1 MFILLG
7 LRLSSASKDHALQC
21 EDGPYA
27 SADASKHHKLH
38 FHRAMCLR
46 RRCDNLI
53 RKLVASDQGMT
64 FHVQHVHV
72 QVQDEDADIQ
82 CLQRASIVIENA
94 GHQTLTAV
102 RPKFSLAP
110 HSNAYSTEDRIFL
123 A

>member
-7 LRLSSASKDHALQC
+7 LRLSSAIKDHALQC

-38 FHRAMCLR
+38 FHRALCLR
-46 RRCDNLI
+46 RRCDYLI

-72 QVQDEDADIQ
+72 QDEDS
-82 CLQRASIVIENA
+82 SIHHWNA
-94 GHQTLTAV
+94 QAL
-102 RPKFSLAP
+102 
-110 HSNAYSTEDRIFL
+110 
-123 A
+123 